1 MYNCVCVY
9 VSLCVCVCACVCVC
23 CLVCVSVCTPVY
35 LYMCLYAY
43 HSVYVRMCVC
53 VLALKELNHYY
64 KHCLSVCKQ
73 LHQSDDFMLDSMDAV
88 VQSAAVTAD
97 KLLYSYAIELVGIC
111 IQSMVAS

>member
-1 MYNCVCVY
+1 VPVYTCVSVYVCHCVCVY
-9 VSLCVCVCACVCVC
+9 TCVSLYVCHCVCVC
-23 CLVCVSVCTPVY
+23 
-35 LYMCLYAY
+35 
-43 HSVYVRMCVC
+43 MCVC

-73 LHQSDDFMLDSMDAV
+73 LHQNDDFMLDSMDAV

-111 IQSMVAS
+111 IESMVAR

>member
-1 MYNCVCVY
+1 
-9 VSLCVCVCACVCVC
+9 
-23 CLVCVSVCTPVY
+23 
-35 LYMCLYAY
+35 
-43 HSVYVRMCVC
+43 MCVC

-73 LHQSDDFMLDSMDAV
+73 LHQNDDFMLDSMDAV

-111 IQSMVAS
+111 IESMVAR